1 MALIKCDECGKEV
14 SDKAKSCPNC
24 GCPIFEEKEESK
36 VIIFGLSQMGLLGG
50 KLKIYADGEYMGE
63 VKKGQNLEFQ
73 IEKDCTIT
81 AKCGINP
88 SKGKIDVKAGKTTKI
103 KYEYNRLSGCF
114 IPCIVDSV
122 TNTVNY

>member
-1 MALIKCDECGKEV
+1 MALIKCQECGKDV
-14 SDKAKSCPNC
+14 SDKAKICPNC
-24 GCPIFEEKEESK
+24 GYPICEEESK

-50 KLKIYADGEYMGE
+50 KLKIYADGKFMGE
-63 VKKGQNLEFQ
+63 IKKGQSLEFP

-103 KYEYNRLSGCF
+103 KYEYNRISGCF
-114 IPCIVDSV
+114 IPCIVDEV
-122 TNTVNY
+122 TNTINY